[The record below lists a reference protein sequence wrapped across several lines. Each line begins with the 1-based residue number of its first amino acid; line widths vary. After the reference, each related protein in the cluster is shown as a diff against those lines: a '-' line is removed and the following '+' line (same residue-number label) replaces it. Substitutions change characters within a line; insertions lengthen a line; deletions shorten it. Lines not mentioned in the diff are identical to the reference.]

1 MPSSA
6 CGIFPT
12 DGDLYWGAGRSAT
25 LPIHRRNGRFAVLAV
40 HDLEIRVGARVL
52 MSDVSFRVSA
62 GDKIGL
68 VGRNGAGK
76 TTLTK
81 VLAGDVL
88 PSEGRVDRSGEL
100 GYLPQDPRS
109 GDPDML
115 ARTRILDAR
124 GLGTLALG
132 MQEASLAM
140 ADDDPDAAARAM
152 RKYAN
157 LTERFEALGGYAA
170 EAEAASIAHNLS
182 LPDRIL
188 DQPLRTLSGGQRR
201 RIELARILF
210 SDAQTMIL
218 DEPTNHLDA
227 DSVVWLREFLKGY
240 RGGLIVI
247 SHDVELVGETVNR
260 VFYLD
265 ANRQVID
272 VYNMSW
278 KNYLRQRVADE
289 ERRKKERANVEKK
302 ATVLQQQAARF
313 GAKASKAAAAHQMV
327 ARAEKMLA
335 GLEDVRQEDRVAKL
349 RFPKPAP
356 CGKTPITASGL
367 SKSYGSLEI
376 FTDVDLAI
384 DRGSKVV
391 VLGLNGA
398 GKTTLLRIL
407 AGVDRPDT
415 GQVEPGHGLKIGY
428 YAQEHENLDV
438 SRSVLE
444 NMMSAAP
451 DINATEARKVL
462 GSFLFTGDDV
472 LKPAGV
478 LSGGEKTRLSLATLV
493 VSSAN
498 VLLLDEPT
506 NNLDPASRE
515 EILGALAHYEG
526 AVILVSHDEGAVEA
540 LNPERVLILPDG
552 VEDIWGRDY
561 ADLVSLA

>member
-1 MPSSA
+1 MLWP
-6 CGIFPT
+6 
-12 DGDLYWGAGRSAT
+12 
-25 LPIHRRNGRFAVLAV
+25 LPDPEERTFAVLAV

-52 MSDVSFRVSA
+52 MSDVAFRVSD

-81 VLAGDVL
+81 VLAGDLL
-88 PSEGRVDRSGEL
+88 PSNGGVDRSGEL

-109 GDPDML
+109 GDPEML

-124 GLGTLALG
+124 GLGSLALG
-132 MQEASLAM
+132 MHEASLAM
-140 ADDDPDAAARAM
+140 ADDDAAVAAKAM
-152 RKYAN
+152 KKYAN
-157 LTERFEALGGYAA
+157 LTERFEAAGGYAA

-188 DQPLRTLSGGQRR
+188 DQQLKTLSGGQRR

-210 SDAQTMIL
+210 SDARTMIL

-240 RGGLIVI
+240 KGGLIVI

-272 VYNMSW
+272 IYNMNW

-289 ERRKKERANVEKK
+289 ERRKKERVNVEKK
-302 ATVLQQQAARF
+302 ATALQLQAARF

-327 ARAEKMLA
+327 ARAEKMLS
-335 GLEDVRQEDRVAKL
+335 GLDDVRQDERVAKL

-356 CGKTPITASGL
+356 CGKTPLMASGL

-384 DRGSKVV
+384 DRGSRVV
-391 VLGLNGA
+391 ILGLNGA

-407 AGVDRPDT
+407 AGVDQPDT
-415 GQVEPGHGLKIGY
+415 GQLEPGHGLKIGY

-438 SRSVLE
+438 SRSVLD

-451 DINATEARKVL
+451 HITATEARKVL
-462 GSFLFTGDDV
+462 GSFLFVGDDV

-498 VLLLDEPT
+498 MLLLDEPT

-526 AVILVSHDEGAVEA
+526 AVVLVSHDEGAVEA

-561 ADLVSLA
+561 ADLITLA